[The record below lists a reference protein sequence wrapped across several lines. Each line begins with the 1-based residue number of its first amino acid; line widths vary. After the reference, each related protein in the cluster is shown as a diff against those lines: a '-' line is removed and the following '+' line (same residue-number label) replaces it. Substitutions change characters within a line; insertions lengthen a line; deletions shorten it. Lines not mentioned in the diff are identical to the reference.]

1 MLRNI
6 FHKDILLFLF
16 ANIFADVSI
25 LCSLYLIISLINI
38 IAENECYYFI
48 DLYLLL
54 ILFGRLAILPFIY
67 DYLLQKPNYS
77 ILQKLLFK
85 LKKQNMLKYL
95 FILVLPTFF
104 IFLNLYIS
112 NIEIDTPKTIFAH
125 ILMSFFTGIL
135 GSYIFLFLYWYIKDK
150 FNEKHLVNKLLNI
163 MINKYT
169 CIFSVIAI
177 LLGYIVIIIM
187 VFESNFNKI

>member
-1 MLRNI
+1 MLRDI

-25 LCSLYLIISLINI
+25 LCSLYLIISLTNI

-150 FNEKHLVNKLLNI
+150 FKENHFIQNLLNI

-169 CIFSVIAI
+169 CICSIIVI
-177 LLGYIVIIIM
+177 LLGYIAIAIM
-187 VFESNFNKI
+187 VFLSNFNKI

>member
-150 FNEKHLVNKLLNI
+150 FKENHFVQKLLNM

-169 CIFSVIAI
+169 CISSVIAI
-177 LLGYIVIIIM
+177 LLGYIAIAIM
-187 VFESNFNKI
+187 VFLSNFNKI